1 MNLEATVSKEEGW
14 KRTISVT
21 VPVDE
26 VETAFGKTTQ
36 KYRQQAKIPG
46 FRPGKAPAEMIT
58 QKFGEQI
65 RQDVLEDMIPQAF
78 DAALRK
84 LSLNPLGTPELT
96 SVKFDRGQPLVFE
109 ANFEIRPVVE
119 VKGYKGLKLT
129 KRVYD
134 VTDADVDSALE
145 SVRDGAATTIEVQRP
160 AREGDIVICDLQKI
174 YDKLNKVKQSE
185 FKGMH
190 IELHPERT
198 RPELFKNLVGMTIGE
213 GKEVEIAYPAEESE
227 PDLAG
232 NTVLYRIWLKQVLQ
246 KQLPPLDDELAK
258 KVSGGQIEALA
269 GLRDVIRKD
278 IAHRAESAATR
289 DMRGQ
294 VRQLVVAANQ
304 IDVPEGFL
312 RDHIVEV
319 TERLQKRDPSLSPE
333 TIKAQF
339 EPMAVEQF
347 RWDYVVSEV
356 AKKEGITV
364 PEAEME
370 MMLKAWP
377 KQSQEKPDPEK
388 LHWNMLEMKVSDWL
402 VANAQVTEEKYN
414 PQASRIIKP

>member
-1 MNLEATVSKEEGW
+1 MNLDAAVSKEDGW

-26 VETAFGKTTQ
+26 VEVEFGKTIQT
-36 KYRQQAKIPG
+36 YRQKAKFPG
-46 FRPGKAPAEMIT
+46 FRPGKAPVEMVNR
-58 QKFGEQI
+58 QYAEQI
-65 RQDVLEDMIPQAF
+65 RQDVLEGMIPKAF

-84 LSLNPLGTPELT
+84 LALVPLGTPELT
-96 SVKFDRGQPLVFE
+96 SVKFERGEPLVFE
-109 ANFEIRPVVE
+109 ANFEIRPKVE
-119 VKGYKGLKLT
+119 IKDYKGLKLT
-129 KRVYD
+129 KKVYD
-134 VTDADVDSALE
+134 VTDNDVEAALE
-145 SVRDGAATTIEVQRP
+145 SVRDGASTTVEVPRP
-160 AREGDIVICDLQKI
+160 AREGDIVVCDLQKI
-174 YDKLNKVKQSE
+174 YDKLNKVKQNE

-213 GKEVEIAYPAEESE
+213 GKEVEIAYPADEGE

-258 KVSGGQIEALA
+258 KVSDGKIETLA
-269 GLRDVIRKD
+269 ALRDVIRKD
-278 IAHRAESAATR
+278 ISQRAEGAAMR

-294 VRQLVVAANQ
+294 VRQRVVEANP

-312 RDHIVEV
+312 KEHISEV
-319 TERLQKRDPSLSPE
+319 TERLQKRDPKLSPD
-333 TIKAQF
+333 TIKTQF

-356 AKKEGITV
+356 AKREGIDV
-364 PEAEME
+364 ADSEIEMV
-370 MMLKAWP
+370 LKSWP
-377 KQSQEKPDPEK
+377 QQSQEKPDPEK

-402 VANAQVTEEKYN
+402 VANAQATEEKFQ
-414 PQASRIIKP
+414 PQASRIINP

>member
-1 MNLEATVSKEEGW
+1 
-14 KRTISVT
+14 
-21 VPVDE
+21 
-26 VETAFGKTTQ
+26 
-36 KYRQQAKIPG
+36 
-46 FRPGKAPAEMIT
+46 
-58 QKFGEQI
+58 
-65 RQDVLEDMIPQAF
+65 
-78 DAALRK
+78 
-84 LSLNPLGTPELT
+84 
-96 SVKFDRGQPLVFE
+96 
-109 ANFEIRPVVE
+109 
-119 VKGYKGLKLT
+119 
-129 KRVYD
+129 
-134 VTDADVDSALE
+134 
-145 SVRDGAATTIEVQRP
+145 
-160 AREGDIVICDLQKI
+160 LQKI

-269 GLRDVIRKD
+269 GLRDVIRRD

-289 DMRGQ
+289 DMRAQ

-402 VANAQVTEEKYN
+402 VANAEVTEEKYN

>member
-26 VETAFGKTTQ
+26 VETAFGKVTQ
-36 KYRQQAKIPG
+36 NYRAKAKIPG
-46 FRPGKAPAEMIT
+46 FRPGKAPVEMIT
-58 QKFGEQI
+58 RQFGDAI

-84 LSLNPLGTPELT
+84 LALNPLGQPELT

-109 ANFEIRPVVE
+109 ANFEIRPQVE
-119 VKGYKGLKLT
+119 VKGYKGLKVT

-134 VTDADVDSALE
+134 VTDTDVNAALE

-160 AREGDIVICDLQKI
+160 SREGDIVICDLQKI

-190 IELHPERT
+190 IELQAERT

-213 GKEVEIAYPAEESE
+213 GKEVEINYPAEESE

-258 KVSGGQIEALA
+258 KVSDGKLETLDA
-269 GLRDVIRKD
+269 LRDVIRKD
-278 IAHRAESAATR
+278 ISARAENAAMR
-289 DMRGQ
+289 DMRAQ
-294 VRQLVVAANQ
+294 ARQLVVAANP

-312 RDHIVEV
+312 KDHIGEV
-319 TERLQKRDPSLSPE
+319 TERLQKRDSTLSPD

-356 AKKEGITV
+356 AKKEGIDV
-364 PEAEME
+364 PEAE
-370 MMLKAWP
+370 LKMVLQSWP

-388 LHWNMLEMKVSDWL
+388 VHWNMLEMKVSDWL
-402 VANAQVTEEKYN
+402 VANAEVTEEKYN